1 MYIIHIKKIYDPHMI
16 PAPEDMDFLQDLMLS
31 IDEGSVI
38 KAITGLGF
46 NSGGEGKLNRTRL
59 SPEDEEFIDEL
70 DIDEDE
76 NGVSVNW
83 MQKIRG
89 IPDAADCLFNG
100 YVKDTEELAFLL
112 SLLHFE
118 L

>member
-1 MYIIHIKKIYDPHMI
+1 MYIIYIKKNLRPRMI
-16 PAPEDMDFLQDLMLS
+16 PAPEDMDFLQELMLS

-38 KAITGLGF
+38 KAITRLGF

-70 DIDEDE
+70 DIGEDE
-76 NGVSVNW
+76 NGISVNW
-83 MQKIRG
+83 MQKNRG